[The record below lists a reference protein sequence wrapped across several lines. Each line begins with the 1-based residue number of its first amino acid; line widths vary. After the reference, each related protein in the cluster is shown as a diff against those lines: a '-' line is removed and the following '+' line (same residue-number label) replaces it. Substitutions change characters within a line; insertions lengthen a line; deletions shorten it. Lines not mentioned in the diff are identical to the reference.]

1 MRQVIRRARG
11 VVLDADGLIAF
22 QGDSDA
28 IASLGSGRQVV
39 LTPHPG
45 EFRSVWPDL
54 AATAELD
61 PWGAAGSA
69 AARAGCTVLL
79 KGVPTVIAT
88 ADRAALTVAAGNPGL
103 ATGGSGDL
111 LSGIVA
117 TLLAQGLDAHLA
129 AAVAAHAL
137 GRAAELA
144 ARRHTA
150 RAMRP
155 VDVVHALPD
164 LWREWD
170 VLARSPRA
178 ARPPILLELA
188 APDRV

>member
-1 MRQVIRRARG
+1 LLAGRP
-11 VVLDADGLIAF
+11 
-22 QGDSDA
+22 A
-28 IASLGSGRQVV
+28 I
-39 LTPHPG
+39 LTPHP
-45 EFRSVWPDL
+45 
-54 AATAELD
+54 AE
-61 PWGAAGSA
+61 
-69 AARAGCTVLL
+69 AARLVGSTPEAVNDARYEVAVELAKRTGACVLL

-88 ADRAALTVAAGNPGL
+88 PGSAAATVASGNPGL

-117 TLLAQGLDAHLA
+117 ALLAQGLAPHLA

-137 GRAAELA
+137 GRAGELA

-170 VLARSPRA
+170 VVARSPRGP
-178 ARPPILLELA
+178 RPPILLELA